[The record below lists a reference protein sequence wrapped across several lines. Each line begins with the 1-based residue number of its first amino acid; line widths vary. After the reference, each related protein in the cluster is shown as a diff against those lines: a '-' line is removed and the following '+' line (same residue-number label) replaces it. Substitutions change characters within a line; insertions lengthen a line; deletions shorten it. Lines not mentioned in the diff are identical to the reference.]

1 MNYELAEFDFFFIKK
16 MVLKLWREN
25 SQFPTKVMFFTEMSK
40 RLDQISLVVNVHKKD
55 SMFPPFSCLSFNFNR
70 YYH

>member
-55 SMFPPFSCLSFNFNR
+55 L
-70 YYH
+70 YIVIQ